1 MIANILTLIA
11 AYCVLVGIQ
20 ILVIALYESGYAFA
34 GVMVIIFTS
43 MALAVALMLLRM
55 LAVR

>member
-1 MIANILTLIA
+1 MIVNILTLIC
-11 AYCVLVGIQ
+11 AYFILVGIQ
-20 ILVIALYESGYAFA
+20 ILSLALYEGGYAFA